1 MYEVKRSGGN
11 ESMKVKEFN
20 LLNQSG
26 KRQTKVRVV
35 YENDLFKVGKIFTVK
50 EIHEYMS
57 ERISEMTPFNPK
69 PTKIESKK
77 RYAFIDGYKKKIINS
92 LEMKNR

>member
-1 MYEVKRSGGN
+1 
-11 ESMKVKEFN
+11 MKVKEFN

-35 YENDLFKVGKIFTVK
+35 YENDLFKVGKVFTVK

-57 ERISEMTPFNPK
+57 ERLDEMIPNNPQN
-69 PTKIESKK
+69 TKIESKK
-77 RYAFIDGYKKKIINS
+77 RYDFIDSYKKKIINS